1 MDRKLICAVAIC
13 SVAVLGAVLFL
24 YNPWTALSRTLGT
37 ADIRSIAL
45 HRAEGPETLFL
56 VFIPVENPTR
66 VPVTITWVNIRML
79 VNGTDHLSTEI
90 QQDPILIRPG
100 KATEIQRIVRLTGSP
115 IGFQG
120 EETRMYKLEIIIE
133 MSATARS
140 LGLGASNS
148 VTLSDAIDWYYN
160 KIP

>member
-1 MDRKLICAVAIC
+1 MII
-13 SVAVLGAVLFL
+13 
-24 YNPWTALSRTLGT
+24 
-37 ADIRSIAL
+37 SIFKPSNV

-66 VPVTITWVNIRML
+66 VPVTITWVHIRML

-90 QQDPILIRPG
+90 QQDPILIKPG